1 MSKNYSGQERR
12 RFKRVE
18 VNFTV
23 LYKVN
28 SPLEVRMRI
37 GDTDINALALDISEG
52 GMAILIDYDVPASS
66 IATVKFIMLNEN
78 TISTESRTR
87 SIIVQGEVR
96 YNFWMEKKREYRL
109 GIKFT
114 GLSDDDR
121 NFIANFVKVKW

>member
-1 MSKNYSGQERR
+1 MSKDYSGQERR
-12 RFKRVE
+12 GFKRVE

-37 GDTDINALALDISEG
+37 GDTEINALALDISEG

-78 TISTESRTR
+78 TISTESRTK
-87 SIIVQGEVR
+87 SIVVQGEVR
-96 YNFWMEKKREYRL
+96 YNFWMEKEREYRL

-121 NFIANFVKVKW
+121 NFIANFVKAK

>member
-1 MSKNYSGQERR
+1 MSEDYSGQERR
-12 RFKRVE
+12 GFKRVE

-37 GDTDINALALDISEG
+37 GDKEIDALALDISEG
-52 GMAILIDYDVPASS
+52 GMAILTDYDLPALS
-66 IATVKFIMLNEN
+66 IVTVRFIMLDDNAP
-78 TISTESRTR
+78 SAESRTR
-87 SIIVQGEVR
+87 SIVVQGEVR
-96 YNFWMEKKREYRL
+96 YNFWMEKEKEYRL

-121 NFIANFVKVKW
+121 NFIANFVKAK